1 MIKYRLYAPND
12 GDTMT
17 VDGGGGGGWV
27 SNDDRKGG
35 NDRNNDKSDAQADY
49 GKNPEKQTVIN
60 PYLFFAIPPAVYL
73 IDDVWGFTFN
83 TAAIEV
89 GLKKVADFAL
99 KAAPVA
105 GRLVGILGA
114 IMPSDIAP
122 DSIDPVFNGMQQTK
136 MAQLAA
142 QLAAQKGLPN
152 TGYSVTAMPADLV
165 SSLPVS
171 EIRSLTTAP
180 ASLLAQSVINTA
192 LSRRQLTL
200 TQPAVNSPAA
210 NIPVVKA
217 EKTAVPGVYSVKM
230 IADKPALQI
239 KLDKTQ
245 PALAKNP
252 PKVKD
257 DIQISS
263 FLSTP
268 VADTHHA
275 FIDFGSDH
283 EPVYVSLSKIVT
295 AEEEKKQVEEAKR
308 REQEWLLR
316 HPVAAAERKVQDA
329 INAEAEAERRVKSAE
344 LALNN
349 LKTSPNGLTL
359 ADPVKYPAKAEWPE
373 IYDVPEYGDYAQIQF
388 NFSVLV
394 DSVAKLN
401 ALLAQGAGA
410 LLTDEISW
418 HDVITK
424 YSVNNLSQDMLNDPS
439 ETMFVLGDVYKEQA
453 LEYYGYLRSELLK
466 SKELISNAEKSLII
480 AIESR
485 KNSEQDKKSADQKL
499 KDEQD
504 KKRNRV
510 NVSTFGTVQTQVS
523 KLLLDFYAATS
534 GSATSISQSV
544 PSGALVSFSYKTQGD
559 IGNGKVVGKDYDI
572 LFSIPVKD
580 IPGYKSP
587 ANLGDLA
594 KKSGNLELPV
604 RLAFSDENGNRVLRA
619 FKTDGVR
626 VPSTVRGVA
635 GSHDKNTG
643 IFSAEIDG
651 VPSRLVLENPAFPPT
666 GNVDN
671 TGNTAPDY
679 KALLNTGI
687 DVKPVDKITVTITP
701 VAEAV
706 DIDDYIIWLPTA
718 SGSGV
723 EPIYVVFNSNPYG
736 ETNSKGK
743 YSGRNFNTDKA
754 GGPIQSLDWKTTNID
769 RSGVDKVKLHTGRF
783 AESDANKVMIDRLE
797 SILKGTLTVT
807 DTDKRFYTHE
817 IRELERYR
825 NLGIKDG
832 TVPSNQ
838 AEVWNN
844 THTATLEDYKIN
856 ERTESLYTP
865 EAIKASEEQDM
876 REEL

>member
-17 VDGGGGGGWV
+17 VDGGGGGWV

-35 NDRNNDKSDAQADY
+35 NDRNNDKGGSAVDY

-99 KAAPVA
+99 KATPVA

-136 MAQLAA
+136 MAQMAA
-142 QLAAQKGLPN
+142 QLAAQKGVPN
-152 TGYSVTAMPADLV
+152 IGYSVTAMPADLV

-171 EIRSLTTAP
+171 EISSLPTAP
-180 ASLLAQSVINTA
+180 ASLLAQSVINTE

-200 TQPAVNSPAA
+200 TKPAVNAPVA

-217 EKTAVPGVYSVKM
+217 EKTAVPGVYSVKV

-257 DIQISS
+257 DVQVSS
-263 FLSTP
+263 FLSSP

-316 HPVAAAERKVQDA
+316 HPITAAERKLTEIHQVLSFAQQLKESSTATISEKTKTVAVYQEQVNTAAKNRD
-329 INAEAEAERRVKSAE
+329 NFYNQNRGLLSAGITGGPGYPIY
-344 LALNN
+344 LALWQTMNNFHQAYFRANNALEQESHLLNQARSDLSKAEQLLAENN
-349 LKTSPNGLTL
+349 LLQVETERML
-359 ADPVKYPAKAEWPE
+359 AEEKE
-373 IYDVPEYGDYAQIQF
+373 I
-388 NFSVLV
+388 
-394 DSVAKLN
+394 
-401 ALLAQGAGA
+401 
-410 LLTDEISW
+410 
-418 HDVITK
+418 
-424 YSVNNLSQDMLNDPS
+424 
-439 ETMFVLGDVYKEQA
+439 
-453 LEYYGYLRSELLK
+453 
-466 SKELISNAEKSLII
+466 
-480 AIESR
+480 
-485 KNSEQDKKSADQKL
+485 
-499 KDEQD
+499 
-504 KKRNRV
+504 KRNRV
-510 NVSTFGTVQTQVS
+510 NVSTFGTVQTQLS
-523 KLLLDFYAATS
+523 TLLSAFYAATS
-534 GSATSISQSV
+534 GSTASISQSV
-544 PSGALVSFSYKTQGD
+544 PSGELASFLYKPQGM
-559 IGNGKVVGKDYDI
+559 IGSGKIVGKDVDI

-587 ANLGDLA
+587 TNLDDLA
-594 KKSGNLELPV
+594 KKNGNLDLPI
-604 RLAFSDENGNRVLRA
+604 RLAFSDENGERVLRA
-619 FKTDGVR
+619 FKAGSLR
-626 VPSTVRGVA
+626 VPSSVRGVA
-635 GSHDKNTG
+635 GSYDKNTG

-651 VPSRLVLENPAFPPT
+651 VSSRLVLENPVFPPT
-666 GNVDN
+666 GNVGN

-679 KALLNTGI
+679 KALLNTGV

-701 VAEAV
+701 VADPV

-743 YSGRNFNTDKA
+743 YSGRSFNTDKA
-754 GGPIQSLDWKTTNID
+754 GGAIQNLDWKTANID
-769 RSGVDKVKLHTGRF
+769 RAGVDKVKLHTGRF

-797 SILKGTLTVT
+797 RILKGTLAVT

-832 TVPSNQ
+832 VVPSNQ
-838 AEVWNN
+838 GEVWNN

-876 REEL
+876 RESQ

>member
-17 VDGGGGGGWV
+17 VDGGGGWV

-35 NDRNNDKSDAQADY
+35 NDRNNDKSGSQVDY

-142 QLAAQKGLPN
+142 QLAAQKGVLN

-171 EIRSLTTAP
+171 EMRSLTTAP
-180 ASLLAQSVINTA
+180 ASLLAQSVINTE

-200 TQPAVNSPAA
+200 TQPAVNSPVA

-217 EKTAVPGVYSVKM
+217 EKTAVPGVYSVKI

-239 KLDKTQ
+239 KLDRTQ

-257 DIQISS
+257 DVQVSS

-295 AEEEKKQVEEAKR
+295 AEEEKKQVAEAKR

-316 HPVAAAERKVQDA
+316 HPITAAERKLTEIHQVISFAQQLKESSAATISEKTKTVAVYQEQVNTAAKNRDDFYN
-329 INAEAEAERRVKSAE
+329 NAKAFLSSGITGGPGYPMYLAAWQTMNNFHQAYFRANNALEQESHVLNQARSDLSKAEQLLAE
-344 LALNN
+344 NN
-349 LKTSPNGLTL
+349 LLQVETERTL
-359 ADPVKYPAKAEWPE
+359 AEEKE
-373 IYDVPEYGDYAQIQF
+373 I
-388 NFSVLV
+388 
-394 DSVAKLN
+394 
-401 ALLAQGAGA
+401 
-410 LLTDEISW
+410 
-418 HDVITK
+418 
-424 YSVNNLSQDMLNDPS
+424 
-439 ETMFVLGDVYKEQA
+439 
-453 LEYYGYLRSELLK
+453 
-466 SKELISNAEKSLII
+466 
-480 AIESR
+480 
-485 KNSEQDKKSADQKL
+485 
-499 KDEQD
+499 
-504 KKRNRV
+504 KRNRV
-510 NVSTFGTVQTQVS
+510 NVSTFGTVQTQLS
-523 KLLLDFYAATS
+523 TLLSAFYAATS
-534 GSATSISQSV
+534 GSTASISQSV
-544 PSGALVSFSYKTQGD
+544 PSGALASFSYKPQGM
-559 IGNGKVVGKDYDI
+559 IGSGKIVGKDVDI

-580 IPGYKSP
+580 IPGYKP
-587 ANLGDLA
+587 PTNFDDLA
-594 KKSGNLELPV
+594 NKSGSLDLPI
-604 RLAFSDENGNRVLRA
+604 RLAFSDENGERVLRA
-619 FKTDGVR
+619 FKAGSLR
-626 VPSTVRGVA
+626 VPSSVRGVA
-635 GSHDKNTG
+635 GSYDKSTG

-651 VPSRLVLENPAFPPT
+651 VSSRLVLENPAFPPT
-666 GNVDN
+666 GNVGN

-679 KALLNTGI
+679 KALLNTGV
-687 DVKPVDKITVTITP
+687 DVKPVDKITITVTP
-701 VAEAV
+701 VADPVE
-706 DIDDYIIWLPTA
+706 IDDYIIWLPTA

-723 EPIYVVFNSNPYG
+723 EPFYVVFNSNPYG

-743 YSGRNFNTDKA
+743 YSGRSFNTDKA
-754 GGPIQSLDWKTTNID
+754 GGPIQSLDWKTANID
-769 RSGVDKVKLHTGRF
+769 RAGVDKVKLHTGRF

-797 SILKGTLTVT
+797 RILKGTLAVT

-832 TVPSNQ
+832 VVPSNQ
-838 AEVWNN
+838 GEVWNN
-844 THTATLEDYKIN
+844 THTATLEDYRID
-856 ERTESLYTP
+856 ERTESLYTS

-876 REEL
+876 RESK

>member
-35 NDRNNDKSDAQADY
+35 SDRNNDKSDSQVDY

-142 QLAAQKGLPN
+142 QLAARKGVPN

-171 EIRSLTTAP
+171 EMRSLTTAP
-180 ASLLAQSVINTA
+180 ASLLAQSVINTE

-200 TQPAVNSPAA
+200 TQPAVNSPVA

-217 EKTAVPGVYSVKM
+217 EKTAVPGVYSVKI

-245 PALAKNP
+245 PALVKNP

-257 DIQISS
+257 DVQVSS

-329 INAEAEAERRVKSAE
+329 INAEVEAEKGVKSAE

-359 ADPVKYPAKAEWPE
+359 ADPVKYPAKEEWSE
-373 IYDVPEYGDYAQIQF
+373 VYDTPEYGDYARIKF

-394 DSVAKLN
+394 DSVEKLN
-401 ALLAQGAGA
+401 LLLTRGAGA
-410 LLTDEISW
+410 LFTDEIGW

-424 YSVNNLSQDMLNDPS
+424 YAVGNPYLYQEMLDNPG
-439 ETMFVLGDVYKEQA
+439 ETIFVLGAVYKEQA
-453 LEYYGYLRSELLK
+453 LEYYDYLRGKLLK

-485 KNSEQDKKSADQKL
+485 KKAEQDKKSADQKL
-499 KDEQD
+499 KDEQETKRKGVRETGHKYHPNPD
-504 KKRNRV
+504 TSEIKGLGELKEGRAKTPKQGGGGKRARWIGEKGRKIYEWDSQHGELEGYRASDGQHLGAFDPKTGEQLKPADPKRN
-510 NVSTFGTVQTQVS
+510 
-523 KLLLDFYAATS
+523 
-534 GSATSISQSV
+534 I
-544 PSGALVSFSYKTQGD
+544 
-559 IGNGKVVGKDYDI
+559 
-572 LFSIPVKD
+572 
-580 IPGYKSP
+580 
-587 ANLGDLA
+587 
-594 KKSGNLELPV
+594 KKYL
-604 RLAFSDENGNRVLRA
+604 
-619 FKTDGVR
+619 
-626 VPSTVRGVA
+626 
-635 GSHDKNTG
+635 
-643 IFSAEIDG
+643 
-651 VPSRLVLENPAFPPT
+651 
-666 GNVDN
+666 
-671 TGNTAPDY
+671 
-679 KALLNTGI
+679 
-687 DVKPVDKITVTITP
+687 
-701 VAEAV
+701 
-706 DIDDYIIWLPTA
+706 
-718 SGSGV
+718 
-723 EPIYVVFNSNPYG
+723 
-736 ETNSKGK
+736 
-743 YSGRNFNTDKA
+743 
-754 GGPIQSLDWKTTNID
+754 
-769 RSGVDKVKLHTGRF
+769 
-783 AESDANKVMIDRLE
+783 
-797 SILKGTLTVT
+797 
-807 DTDKRFYTHE
+807 
-817 IRELERYR
+817 
-825 NLGIKDG
+825 
-832 TVPSNQ
+832 
-838 AEVWNN
+838 
-844 THTATLEDYKIN
+844 
-856 ERTESLYTP
+856 
-865 EAIKASEEQDM
+865 
-876 REEL
+876 

>member
-17 VDGGGGGGWV
+17 VDGGGGWDSPV
-27 SNDDRKGG
+27 NDDRKGG
-35 NDRNNDKSDAQADY
+35 NDRDNGKGGSAVDFS
-49 GKNPEKQTVIN
+49 KNPEKQAIVN
-60 PYLFFAIPPAVYL
+60 PYLAIALPMPVYP
-73 IDDVWGFTFN
+73 IFGTPGFTIN
-83 TAAIEV
+83 TIAIET
-89 GLKKVADFAL
+89 GLAKISAVISSAL
-99 KAAPVA
+99 PVA
-105 GRLVGILGA
+105 GRLLGVTVGA
-114 IMPSDIAP
+114 MWPSSTAP
-122 DSIDPVFNGMQQTK
+122 SSLDSIYNQAHQQAL
-136 MAQLAA
+136 AQLAA
-142 QLAAQKGLPN
+142 QQGVLNKGYN
-152 TGYSVTAMPADLV
+152 VTAMPAGLV

-171 EIRSLTTAP
+171 EITSLPTAP
-180 ASLLAQSVINTA
+180 ASLLAQSVINTE
-192 LSRRQLTL
+192 LSQRQLTL
-200 TQPAVNSPAA
+200 TQPAVNAPVA

-217 EKTAVPGVYSVKM
+217 EKTAVPGVYSAKI
-230 IADKPALQI
+230 IAGEPAFQIKVDNTKPALAQ
-239 KLDKTQ
+239 
-245 PALAKNP
+245 NP

-257 DIQISS
+257 DVQVSS

-329 INAEAEAERRVKSAE
+329 INAEAEAERGVKSAE

-373 IYDVPEYGDYAQIQF
+373 IYDVPEYGDYAQIKF

-401 ALLAQGAGA
+401 ALLTQGAGA

-418 HDVITK
+418 RDVITK

-485 KNSEQDKKSADQKL
+485 KKAEQDKKTADQKL

-504 KKRNRV
+504 RKRNRV
-510 NVSTFGTVQTQVS
+510 NVSTFGTVQTQLS
-523 KLLLDFYAATS
+523 TLLSAFYAATS
-534 GSATSISQSV
+534 GSTASISQSV
-544 PSGALVSFSYKTQGD
+544 PSGALASFSYKPQGM
-559 IGNGKVVGKDYDI
+559 IGSGKIVGKDVDI

-587 ANLGDLA
+587 TNFDDLA
-594 KKSGNLELPV
+594 KKNGNLDLPI
-604 RLAFSDENGNRVLRA
+604 RLAFSNENGERVLRA
-619 FKTDGVR
+619 FKAGSLR
-626 VPSTVRGVA
+626 VPSSVRGVV
-635 GSHDKNTG
+635 GIYDKNTG

-651 VPSRLVLENPAFPPT
+651 VPSRLVLENPAFPPI
-666 GNVDN
+666 GNVGN

-679 KALLNTGI
+679 KALLNTGV
-687 DVKPVDKITVTITP
+687 DVKPVDKITVTTTP
-701 VAEAV
+701 VADPV

-723 EPIYVVFNSNPYG
+723 EPIYIVFNSNPYG

-743 YSGRNFNTDKA
+743 YSGRSFNTDKA
-754 GGPIQSLDWKTTNID
+754 GGPIQSLDWKTANID
-769 RSGVDKVKLHTGRF
+769 RAGVDKVKLHTGRF

-797 SILKGTLTVT
+797 RILKGTLAVT

-832 TVPSNQ
+832 VVPSNQ
-838 AEVWNN
+838 GEVWNN
-844 THTATLEDYKIN
+844 THTATLEDYKID
-856 ERTESLYTP
+856 ERTESLYTS

-876 REEL
+876 RESK

>member
-17 VDGGGGGGWV
+17 VDGGGGGWV

-35 NDRNNDKSDAQADY
+35 NDRNNDKGGSAVNLS
-49 GKNPEKQTVIN
+49 KNPEKQAIVN
-60 PYLFFAIPPAVYL
+60 PYLAVALPMPVYP
-73 IDDVWGFTFN
+73 IYGTPGFTIN
-83 TAAIEV
+83 AAVIET
-89 GLKKVADFAL
+89 GLAKISTVISRAL
-99 KAAPVA
+99 PVA
-105 GRLVGILGA
+105 GRLLGVTVGA
-114 IMPSDIAP
+114 MWPSSTAP
-122 DSIDPVFNGMQQTK
+122 SSLDSIYNQAHQQAL
-136 MAQLAA
+136 AQLAA
-142 QLAAQKGLPN
+142 QQGVLNKGYN
-152 TGYSVTAMPADLV
+152 VTAMPAGLV

-171 EIRSLTTAP
+171 EIKSLPTAP
-180 ASLLAQSVINTA
+180 ASLLAQSVINTE
-192 LSRRQLTL
+192 LSQRQLTL
-200 TQPAVNSPAA
+200 TQPATNAPVA

-217 EKTAVPGVYSVKM
+217 EKTAMPGVYSAKI
-230 IADKPALQI
+230 IAGEPAFQIKVDNTKPALAQ
-239 KLDKTQ
+239 
-245 PALAKNP
+245 NP

-257 DIQISS
+257 DIQVSS
-263 FLSTP
+263 FLSSP

-329 INAEAEAERRVKSAE
+329 INAEAEAERGVKRAE

-373 IYDVPEYGDYAQIQF
+373 IYDVPEYGDYAQIKF

-485 KNSEQDKKSADQKL
+485 KKAEQDKKFADQKL
-499 KDEQD
+499 KYEQD
-504 KKRNRV
+504 RKRNRV
-510 NVSTFGTVQTQVS
+510 NVSTFGTVQTQLS
-523 KLLLDFYAATS
+523 KLLSDFYAVTS
-534 GSATSISQSV
+534 LSQSV
-544 PSGALVSFSYKTQGD
+544 PSGALASFSYNPQGM
-559 IGNGKVVGKDYDI
+559 IGSGKIVGKDVDV

-587 ANLGDLA
+587 INLDDLA
-594 KKSGNLELPV
+594 KKNGSLDLPI
-604 RLAFSDENGNRVLRA
+604 RLAFSDENGERVLRA
-619 FKTDGVR
+619 FKAGSLR
-626 VPSTVRGVA
+626 IPSSVRGVA
-635 GSHDKNTG
+635 GSYDKNTG

-666 GNVDN
+666 GNVGN
-671 TGNTAPDY
+671 TGTTAPDY
-679 KALLNTGI
+679 KALLNTGV
-687 DVKPVDKITVTITP
+687 DVKPVDKITVTVTP
-701 VAEAV
+701 VADPV

-736 ETNSKGK
+736 GTEKGK
-743 YSGRNFNTDKA
+743 YSKRYYNPDKA
-754 GGPIQSLDWKTTNID
+754 GGPILELDWKNVKID
-769 RSGVDKVKLHTGRF
+769 HAGVDNVKLHTGRF
-783 AESDANKVMIDRLE
+783 KASVENKVMIERLE
-797 SILKGTLTVT
+797 NILNGQITAT

-817 IRELERYR
+817 LRELNRYR

-832 TVPSNQ
+832 EVPSSIQ
-838 AEVWNN
+838 EESAVWND

-856 ERTESLYTP
+856 EKEQPLYTD
-865 EAIKASEEQDM
+865 AALQAAYEQ
-876 REEL
+876 ELKDALGGKHG

>member
-1 MIKYRLYAPND
+1 MIKYRLYALND

-17 VDGGGGGGWV
+17 VDGGGGWV

-35 NDRNNDKSDAQADY
+35 NDRDNGKGGSAVDFS
-49 GKNPEKQTVIN
+49 KNPEKQAIVN
-60 PYLFFAIPPAVYL
+60 PYLAIALPMPVYP
-73 IDDVWGFTFN
+73 IFGTPGFTIN
-83 TAAIEV
+83 TIAIET
-89 GLKKVADFAL
+89 GLAKISAVISSAL
-99 KAAPVA
+99 PVA
-105 GRLVGILGA
+105 GRLLGVTVGA
-114 IMPSDIAP
+114 MWPSSTAP
-122 DSIDPVFNGMQQTK
+122 SSLDSIYNQAHQQAL
-136 MAQLAA
+136 AQLAA
-142 QLAAQKGLPN
+142 QQGVLNKGYN
-152 TGYSVTAMPADLV
+152 VTAMPAGLV

-171 EIRSLTTAP
+171 EITSLPTAP
-180 ASLLAQSVINTA
+180 ASLLAQSVINTE
-192 LSRRQLTL
+192 LSQRQLTL
-200 TQPAVNSPAA
+200 TQPAVNAPVA

-217 EKTAVPGVYSVKM
+217 EKTAVPGVYSAKI
-230 IADKPALQI
+230 IAGEPAFQIKVDNTKPALAQ
-239 KLDKTQ
+239 
-245 PALAKNP
+245 NP

-257 DIQISS
+257 DVQVSS

-268 VADTHHA
+268 VADTYHA

-329 INAEAEAERRVKSAE
+329 INAEAEAERGVKSAE

-359 ADPVKYPAKAEWPE
+359 ADPVKYPAKAEWPK
-373 IYDVPEYGDYAQIQF
+373 IYDVPEYGDYAQIKF

-401 ALLAQGAGA
+401 ALLTQGVGA

-418 HDVITK
+418 RDVITK

-485 KNSEQDKKSADQKL
+485 KKAEQDKKTADQKL

-504 KKRNRV
+504 RKRNRV
-510 NVSTFGTVQTQVS
+510 NVSTFGTVQTQLS
-523 KLLLDFYAATS
+523 TLLSAFYAATS
-534 GSATSISQSV
+534 GSTASISQSV
-544 PSGALVSFSYKTQGD
+544 PSGALASFSYKPQGM
-559 IGNGKVVGKDYDI
+559 IGSGKIVGKDVDI

-580 IPGYKSP
+580 IPGYKP
-587 ANLGDLA
+587 PTNFDDLA
-594 KKSGNLELPV
+594 NKSGNLDLPV
-604 RLAFSDENGNRVLRA
+604 RLAFSDENGDRVLRA
-619 FKTDGVR
+619 FKAGSLR
-626 VPSTVRGVA
+626 VPSSVRGVA
-635 GSHDKNTG
+635 GSYDKNTG

-651 VPSRLVLENPAFPPT
+651 VSSRLVLENPAFPPT
-666 GNVDN
+666 GNVGN

-679 KALLNTGI
+679 KALLNTGV
-687 DVKPVDKITVTITP
+687 DVKPVDKITVTTTP
-701 VAEAV
+701 VAEPV

-723 EPIYVVFNSNPYG
+723 EPFYVVFNSNPYG

-743 YSGRNFNTDKA
+743 YSGRSFNTDKA
-754 GGPIQSLDWKTTNID
+754 GGPIQSLDWKTANID
-769 RSGVDKVKLHTGRF
+769 HAGVDKVKLHTGRF

-797 SILKGTLTVT
+797 RILKGTLAVT

-832 TVPSNQ
+832 VVPSNQ
-838 AEVWNN
+838 GEVWNN
-844 THTATLEDYKIN
+844 THTATLEDYRID
-856 ERTESLYTP
+856 ERTESLYTS

-876 REEL
+876 RESK

>member
-17 VDGGGGGGWV
+17 VDGGGGWDSPV
-27 SNDDRKGG
+27 NDDRKGG
-35 NDRNNDKSDAQADY
+35 NDRDNGKGGSAVDFS
-49 GKNPEKQTVIN
+49 KNPEKQAIVN
-60 PYLFFAIPPAVYL
+60 PYLAIALPMPVYP
-73 IDDVWGFTFN
+73 IFGTPGFTIN
-83 TAAIEV
+83 TIAIET
-89 GLKKVADFAL
+89 GLAKISAVISSAL
-99 KAAPVA
+99 PVA
-105 GRLVGILGA
+105 GRLLGVTVGA
-114 IMPSDIAP
+114 MWPSSTAP
-122 DSIDPVFNGMQQTK
+122 SSLDSIYNQAHQQAL
-136 MAQLAA
+136 AQLAA
-142 QLAAQKGLPN
+142 QQGVLNKGYN
-152 TGYSVTAMPADLV
+152 VTAMPAGLV

-171 EIRSLTTAP
+171 EITSLPTAP
-180 ASLLAQSVINTA
+180 ASLLAQSVINTE
-192 LSRRQLTL
+192 LSQRQLTL
-200 TQPAVNSPAA
+200 TQPAVNAPVA

-217 EKTAVPGVYSVKM
+217 EKTAVPGVYSAKI
-230 IADKPALQI
+230 IAGEPAFQIKVDNTKPALAQ
-239 KLDKTQ
+239 
-245 PALAKNP
+245 NP

-257 DIQISS
+257 DVQVSS

-329 INAEAEAERRVKSAE
+329 INAEAEAERGVKSAE

-359 ADPVKYPAKAEWPE
+359 ADPVKYSAKAEWPE
-373 IYDVPEYGDYAQIQF
+373 IYDVPEYGDYAQIKF

-401 ALLAQGAGA
+401 ALLTQGAGA

-418 HDVITK
+418 RDVITK

-485 KNSEQDKKSADQKL
+485 KKAEQDKKTADQKL

-504 KKRNRV
+504 RKRNRV
-510 NVSTFGTVQTQVS
+510 NVSTFGTVQTQLS
-523 KLLLDFYAATS
+523 TLLSAFYAATS
-534 GSATSISQSV
+534 GSTASISQSV
-544 PSGALVSFSYKTQGD
+544 PSGALASFSYKPQGM
-559 IGNGKVVGKDYDI
+559 IGSGKIVGKDVDI

-587 ANLGDLA
+587 TNFDDLA
-594 KKSGNLELPV
+594 KKNGNLDLPI
-604 RLAFSDENGNRVLRA
+604 RLAFSNENGERVLRA
-619 FKTDGVR
+619 FKAGSLR
-626 VPSTVRGVA
+626 VPSSVRGVV
-635 GSHDKNTG
+635 GIYDKNTG

-651 VPSRLVLENPAFPPT
+651 VPSRLVLENPAFPPI
-666 GNVDN
+666 GNVGN

-679 KALLNTGI
+679 KALLNTGV
-687 DVKPVDKITVTITP
+687 DVKPVDKITVTTTP
-701 VAEAV
+701 VADPV

-723 EPIYVVFNSNPYG
+723 EPIYIVFNSNPYG

-743 YSGRNFNTDKA
+743 YSGRSFNTDKA
-754 GGPIQSLDWKTTNID
+754 GGPIQSLDWKTANID
-769 RSGVDKVKLHTGRF
+769 RAGVDKVKLHTGRF

-797 SILKGTLTVT
+797 RILKGTLAVT

-832 TVPSNQ
+832 VVPSNQ
-838 AEVWNN
+838 GEVWNN
-844 THTATLEDYKIN
+844 THTATLEDYKID
-856 ERTESLYTP
+856 ERTESLYTS

-876 REEL
+876 RESK